1 MKDLKLQLRFS
12 SRLFWVAVFALL
24 AVAVASAPLRMAGQ
38 EAAPAANTTVSGQT
52 AGTPDDSKNSPAGS
66 KPAPSKEEQQSEALR
81 LEGPVVKWTASTLHI
96 SVATTANIYEYINF
110 LILALGI
117 GVPLFRWLPKFLRN
131 RKEKLRSDIESA
143 RRVTEDANSR
153 LSAVEAK
160 LASLDEEIRKF
171 RAEVEAES
179 LADEMR
185 IKASLGDAS
194 AHIVESAEQEIGQA
208 AAQARRG
215 LRNFAAD
222 LAIEHAAKQMVL
234 TPETDRA
241 LIAEFI
247 GDVVRTGAAKGGMN

>member
-1 MKDLKLQLRFS
+1 
-12 SRLFWVAVFALL
+12 
-24 AVAVASAPLRMAGQ
+24 
-38 EAAPAANTTVSGQT
+38 
-52 AGTPDDSKNSPAGS
+52 
-66 KPAPSKEEQQSEALR
+66 
-81 LEGPVVKWTASTLHI
+81 
-96 SVATTANIYEYINF
+96 
-110 LILALGI
+110 
-117 GVPLFRWLPKFLRN
+117 VPLFRWLPKFLRN

-179 LADEMR
+179 LADEKR

-241 LIAEFI
+241 LIAEFV
-247 GDVVRTGAAKGGMN
+247 GDVAKGGLN